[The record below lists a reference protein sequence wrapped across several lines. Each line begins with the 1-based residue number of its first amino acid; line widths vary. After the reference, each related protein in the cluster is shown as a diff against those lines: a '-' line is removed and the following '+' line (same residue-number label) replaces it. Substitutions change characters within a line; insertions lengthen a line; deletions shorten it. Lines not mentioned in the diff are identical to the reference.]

1 MHNSDMMNNFS
12 NSMEVDQSSS
22 PSSSQSPAAQVMQKT
37 NTPSS
42 TPNDQILGKD
52 KLDELMRQVDST
64 LQIDEEVYDTFSEIA
79 NDFVDNIVHKA
90 CQLAKHRGST
100 TLDPK
105 DIQFVLAKD
114 WNISIPGYGTD
125 ELKPY
130 KRPLATE
137 AHKQRLALIRKHLKK
152 Y

>member
-1 MHNSDMMNNFS
+1 MD
-12 NSMEVDQSSS
+12 VDQSSS
-22 PSSSQSPAAQVMQKT
+22 QSSQSPAAQIMQKT
-37 NTPSS
+37 NLPSS
-42 TPNDQILGKD
+42 APNDRILGKE

-64 LQIDEEVYDTFSEIA
+64 LQIDEEVYDTFCDLA

-90 CQLAKHRGST
+90 CKLAKHRGAS
-100 TLDPK
+100 TLDTK
-105 DIQFVLAKD
+105 DVQLVLSKD

-130 KRPLATE
+130 KRPMATE

>member
-1 MHNSDMMNNFS
+1 MMNNFN

-64 LQIDEEVYDTFSEIA
+64 LQIDDEVYDTFSEIA
-79 NDFVDNIVHKA
+79 NDFVDNIVLKA

-114 WNISIPGYGTD
+114 WNINIPGYGTD

-130 KRPLATE
+130 KRPMATE
-137 AHKQRLALIRKHLKK
+137 AHKQRLALIRKHMKK